1 MASILGGGLPPL
13 SVQDMLENS
22 GRLVD
27 KFLQDDRSYLDL
39 SEQLQIPSHSK
50 HKAGLWNMNG
60 VEGDFTVAW
69 STAHVSC
76 FDH

>member
-50 HKAGLWNMNG
+50 HSFCLSFK
-60 VEGDFTVAW
+60 
-69 STAHVSC
+69 C
-76 FDH
+76 

>member
-50 HKAGLWNMNG
+50 HKVMC
-60 VEGDFTVAW
+60 W
-69 STAHVSC
+69 SLKYERC
-76 FDH
+76 

>member
-13 SVQDMLENS
+13 SLQDVLENS

-39 SEQLQIPSHSK
+39 SEQLQVHSHSK
-50 HKAGLWNMNG
+50 EFYFNVFHYLLKLIALCVQQNYL
-60 VEGDFTVAW
+60 
-69 STAHVSC
+69 
-76 FDH
+76 